1 MFCPNCGRDN
11 SGTKKFCPSC
21 GLKLQ
26 TIAEVLTNEQAPL
39 VQPII
44 SKPKSRQQAMLPGL
58 FLILTGIIISLMGAD
73 GFANKAIT
81 DIGVIVAIIGMGLIA
96 YKGLGQGNSKSKSLQ
111 NSPAIS
117 PAATVRLLPAM
128 PTEEPISITE
138 HTTRELDL
146 AFVDSG
152 KLSK

>member
-1 MFCPNCGRDN
+1 
-11 SGTKKFCPSC
+11 
-21 GLKLQ
+21 
-26 TIAEVLTNEQAPL
+26 
-39 VQPII
+39 
-44 SKPKSRQQAMLPGL
+44 MLPGL

-73 GFANKAIT
+73 GFGSKAIT

-96 YKGLGQGNSKSKSLQ
+96 YKGLGQGSNKSKPLQ

-117 PAATVRLLPAM
+117 PAAQTVRLLPTM
-128 PTEEPISITE
+128 QTGEPISITE